1 MQLTTTQSKHIQ
13 ILRGL
18 AIIAVVFIH
27 NTPIGLPQV
36 YIRPFLN
43 FSVGLFLF
51 LSGLLSKNSSWN
63 PQKRLKKLLVPYL
76 IWSFA
81 YVCSQNFHTLA
92 NVPLGYL
99 KAVLFGNAESMMY
112 YVFVYCEFTLL
123 IPLLEKLANSKYK
136 YLGFVI
142 SPLEII
148 CMRMIPM
155 IAGYQH
161 HRFMEIL
168 LEISCL
174 GWFSYFYLGYLLG
187 NRKIVIRYRNFFLY
201 VALGISI
208 VLQFLEANW
217 YRSLGITNCGT
228 QLKLSTL
235 LTGAI
240 IALIAYNFINAS
252 KEYSVRSLALL
263 GDHSFGIF
271 FSHMAVMRVLG
282 AIPFYEAYA
291 VYPINALVALVV
303 SFALCCIGKKVLGKF
318 GWYLAL

>member
-1 MQLTTTQSKHIQ
+1 MQLTSAQSKHIQ

-27 NTPIGLPQV
+27 NTPVGLPQV
-36 YIRPFLN
+36 FIRPFLN

-51 LSGLLSKNSSWN
+51 LSGLLSRNSSWN
-63 PQKRLKKLLVPYL
+63 PKKRLKKLLVPYL
-76 IWSFA
+76 IWSFV
-81 YVCSQNFHTLA
+81 YVCSQNLHTLP

-123 IPLLEKLANSKYK
+123 IPLIEKLANSKYK

-142 SPLEII
+142 SPLEIVF
-148 CMRMIPM
+148 MRMIPM

-161 HRFMEIL
+161 HQAMEIL

-187 NRKIVIRYRNFFLY
+187 NQKIVVRYRNSFLY
-201 VALGISI
+201 AILGISI
-208 VLQFLEANW
+208 VLQFLEAYW

-235 LTGAI
+235 FTGAI
-240 IALIAYNFINAS
+240 VALIAYNFLNAS
-252 KEYSVRSLALL
+252 REYSVRALGLL

-282 AIPFYEAYA
+282 ALPFYEAY
-291 VYPINALVALVV
+291 VIYPANALVALMV
-303 SFALCCIGKKVLGKF
+303 SFALCCIGKKILGKF
-318 GWYLAL
+318 SWYLGL